1 MATGQRAQRGLEILV
16 NGAARVVPA
25 GCTVA
30 ALLVELDMHGR
41 RVAVARNR
49 EVVPRSRFA
58 NEALAAGDRLEI
70 LEAVGGG

>member
-1 MATGQRAQRGLEILV
+1 MSEQAIEPGIEIVV
-16 NGAARVVPA
+16 NGDARRMPA
-25 GCTVA
+25 GSTVS
-30 ALLVELDMHGR
+30 ALLESLDMAGK

-58 NEALAAGDRLEI
+58 LEQLDAGDRLEI

>member
-1 MATGQRAQRGLEILV
+1 MPEQSVHAELEIVV
-16 NGAARVVPA
+16 NGSPQRIHP

-30 ALLVELDMHGR
+30 GLLDGLAMTGR

-49 EVVPRSRFA
+49 EIVPRSRFDR
-58 NEALAAGDRLEI
+58 ETLSEGDRVEI